1 MPNPTLSIQGS
12 GSSWALYNGAMRVSR
27 FYTSRDNAITAE
39 AGVLRRLTGAA
50 RHRVCICGCGQMF
63 MASPGEVR
71 HPACRKNPA
80 RAG

>member
-1 MPNPTLSIQGS
+1 MTAHILSIHGS
-12 GSSWALYNGAMRVSR
+12 GRSWALYDGAKRVSQ

-50 RHRVCICGCGQMF
+50 KHRVCCCGCGQMF

-71 HPACRKNPA
+71 RPACGKA
-80 RAG
+80 QHAQA